1 MVAPMTAAAVTRSR
15 GRSNRGLKGLAGVL
29 TFVCVVLFLMAIEQ
43 KQAVEAWAALRDGA
57 APAAGRIFHWAA
69 DGASDGLDGLKTAAV
84 GTDGPMAATPGDA
97 MLAGEFA
104 PADDATRETV
114 GGAAFTGA
122 TIRLERGETLHT
134 RPLRIAAGSEAFS
147 SLRETFATRL
157 DARADAQIELRA
169 LAPQARGQTVAPSP
183 LCGGAAPGVVALLHR
198 RDRVE
203 LMLFRE
209 RTIVGPDA
217 PADSLCGVWRF
228 RAR

>member
-1 MVAPMTAAAVTRSR
+1 MTAAAVTRSR
-15 GRSNRGLKGLAGVL
+15 NRSNRGLKGLAGAL
-29 TFVCVVLFLMAIEQ
+29 GFVCIVLFLMAIEQ

-57 APAAGRIFHWAA
+57 APAASRIFHWAA

-84 GTDGPMAATPGDA
+84 GTGGPMVATPGDA
-97 MLAGEFA
+97 VLVGEFA

-114 GGAAFTGA
+114 GGATFTGA
-122 TIRLERGETLHT
+122 TIRLERGETLRT

-147 SLRETFATRL
+147 SLRETFAERL
-157 DARADAQIELRA
+157 EAREDAQIELRA
-169 LAPQARGQTVAPSP
+169 VVPQDRASAVTASP

-198 RDRVE
+198 QDRVE
-203 LMLFRE
+203 LMLFRD

-217 PADSLCGVWRF
+217 PADGLCGVWRF